1 MRLLLVED
9 DPVLGGGLRDYLRY
23 RGHVVDWLTTLGQA
37 SAAISD
43 PVDMILLDWRLPDGS
58 GVEWL
63 GALRARGS
71 VLPVVIM
78 TARDTLND
86 RIRGLDGGADDYLVK
101 PFAPEELEARIR
113 ALARRVVAK
122 GAQETFVGDLRVRA
136 ATRQVFRGDQPVE
149 LTARETELFMALV
162 ARRGRMVSK
171 GDLQALLTG
180 FDTDWNSNSLEVHVS
195 RLRRKLGRDVIETS
209 RGMGYRIP

>member
-9 DPVLGGGLRDYLRY
+9 DPVLGCGLRDYLRY

-43 PVDMILLDWRLPDGS
+43 PIDMILLDWRLPDGS

-63 GALRARGS
+63 GALRARGLE
-71 VLPVVIM
+71 LPVVIM

-86 RIRGLDGGADDYLVK
+86 RIRGLDSGADDYLVK

-113 ALARRVVAK
+113 ALMRRVVAK
-122 GAQETFVGDLRVRA
+122 GAQETCVGELRVRA

-180 FDTDWNSNSLEVHVS
+180 FDNDWNSNSLEVHVS

-209 RGMGYRIP
+209 RGLGYRIP

>member
-1 MRLLLVED
+1 
-9 DPVLGGGLRDYLRY
+9 
-23 RGHVVDWLTTLGQA
+23 
-37 SAAISD
+37 
-43 PVDMILLDWRLPDGS
+43 
-58 GVEWL
+58 
-63 GALRARGS
+63 
-71 VLPVVIM
+71 M